1 MIDMT
6 LKEEDKKD
14 FIVDITVNEDG
25 IKVTYANGFTEIC
38 KVASKHNLEFYRGK
52 MEEQALKHVDKFVIN
67 CGIKGLLFLKTE
79 MVPIILSVIGL
90 FLSYNFDISILSKIL
105 ITLLVLVIN
114 LFVLVFYEY
123 NIFKYI
129 KLTEEADAVR
139 YYLDNKDNFLT
150 TDENN
155 EKSYCLN
162 IEEIGQLHMNE
173 KMVKD
178 IEKSISEFKD
188 TLGEDAV
195 ITLTKVRKDML

>member
-25 IKVTYANGFTEIC
+25 IKVTYANGFTETC

>member
-129 KLTEEADAVR
+129 ELTKEAETVK
-139 YYLDNKDNFLT
+139 YYLDNKSQFLT
-150 TDENN
+150 EDEEG
-155 EKSYCLN
+155 EKYYSMN
-162 IEEIGQLHMNE
+162 IEEISQMDLTINDLMNSV
-173 KMVKD
+173 KMTDEIKN
-178 IEKSISEFKD
+178 EN
-188 TLGEDAV
+188 EDAV
-195 ITLTKVRKDML
+195 CMKVLTSKKNML